1 MEEFQRVLEGLKAKV
16 EQSKPLDGKLK
27 MVVKGY
33 PVIVIDGTSG
43 INQLIQ
49 EDISADCEIHVAPE
63 TIKQMRDG
71 KLNPMK
77 AIIRRKIKIK
87 GDMSMALQ
95 LKNFLS

>member
-1 MEEFQRVLEGLKAKV
+1 MEEFQKVLEVMRAKV

-33 PVIVIDGTSG
+33 PVVVIDGTSG

-49 EDISADCEIHVAPE
+49 EDISADCEIHIAPE
-63 TIKQMRDG
+63 TIKEIREG
-71 KLNPMK
+71 KLSPMK
-77 AIIRRKIKIK
+77 AILRRKIRIK

>member
-1 MEEFQRVLEGLKAKV
+1 MEEFQKVVEALQAKV
-16 EQSKPLDGKLK
+16 EQSKPIDGKLK

-33 PVIVIDGTSG
+33 PIVVIDGTSG

-49 EDISADCEIHVAPE
+49 EDISADCEIHVTPK
-63 TIKQMRDG
+63 TIKEIREG

-77 AIIRRKIKIK
+77 AIFTRKIKIK
-87 GDMSMALQ
+87 GDRSMALQ